1 MSCVTL
7 LAADHPLPLY
17 PPRTRRI
24 RSVCSGRDT
33 ITVEEDG
40 FSVQAHDYYRQAVED
55 LGIEM
60 RPCRYALD
68 LRATEEDAA
77 QLRNYLREHCLS
89 GETVELWQ
97 LWVGTDPEGLSR
109 YSGVLE
115 DLDADTLEQLE
126 SCPLGQVCLSVR
138 IS

>member
-7 LAADHPLPLY
+7 LAADHPLPLSEAK
-17 PPRTRRI
+17 THRI
-24 RSVCSGRDT
+24 RTVRSGRDT

-40 FSVQAHDYYRQAVED
+40 FSVQAHEYYRRAVDE
-55 LGIEM
+55 LSIAM
-60 RPCRYALD
+60 KPCQYELD

-77 QLRNYLREHCLS
+77 LLRDYLGQTCLS

-109 YSGVLE
+109 FSGALE
-115 DLDADTLEQLE
+115 NLDADALAQLE
-126 SCPLGQVCLSVR
+126 ARPLGQTCLSIR